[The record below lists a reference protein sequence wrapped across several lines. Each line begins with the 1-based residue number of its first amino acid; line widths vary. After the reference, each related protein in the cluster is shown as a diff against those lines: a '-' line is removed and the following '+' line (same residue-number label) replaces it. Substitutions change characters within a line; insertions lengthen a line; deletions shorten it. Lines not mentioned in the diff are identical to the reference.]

1 MVDSSKEQR
10 LPGSRV
16 LHGGRPNATYTMAE
30 TEELKHISEVV
41 YHTLSPTRDSYES
54 MTIAILKHPTAAIK
68 AELDCQVRYALVR
81 VL

>member
-1 MVDSSKEQR
+1 
-10 LPGSRV
+10 
-16 LHGGRPNATYTMAE
+16 MAE